1 MWRAKRATQTTN
13 TQTTNK
19 TTIYGSLRSP
29 TNKTTIYGSLRSP
42 TNTQTSGG
50 GMGEPGFPQ
59 KVEKKEKQNKQLNT
73 I

>member
-1 MWRAKRATQTTN
+1 MARFARRQHANNYIWLASLAATKSPIIIKNN
-13 TQTTNK
+13 TQT
-19 TTIYGSLRSP
+19 P
-29 TNKTTIYGSLRSP
+29 
-42 TNTQTSGG
+42 GG